1 MITRRQFASGLAAA
15 GTTSLLGAPLGA
27 AEPPPETT
35 RLRFIVIPDSICFAP
50 QYVAEELLRAE
61 GFTDVQ
67 YVKAGRELP
76 KLLSSGEVDLTMS
89 HVVGLIDLIGA
100 GEAVTI
106 LAGVHPGCIEVVATN
121 QIRTIRDI
129 KGKTAAVPW
138 SGSGRQLF
146 LASVLAYVGLNPSK
160 DVNWVFHSPAEA
172 IRLLAARKIDVFLAS
187 PPDAQE
193 LRARKIGRVLL
204 STTTDRP
211 WSQYFCCLLGGN
223 REFARKH
230 PVAVKRALRA
240 ILKANAI
247 CVAEPDRVARG
258 LVDKGYA
265 KQYEYAKEAIREIPY
280 GRWRE
285 YDVVDTVRFYALRLH
300 EAGFIKGTP
309 QRILAEGVDLRFFD
323 QLKQELKG

>member
-15 GTTSLLGAPLGA
+15 GTTSLLGAPLRA

-76 KLLSSGEVDLTMS
+76 M
-89 HVVGLIDLIGA
+89 
-100 GEAVTI
+100 
-106 LAGVHPGCIEVVATN
+106 
-121 QIRTIRDI
+121 
-129 KGKTAAVPW
+129 
-138 SGSGRQLF
+138 
-146 LASVLAYVGLNPSK
+146 
-160 DVNWVFHSPAEA
+160 
-172 IRLLAARKIDVFLAS
+172 
-187 PPDAQE
+187 
-193 LRARKIGRVLL
+193 
-204 STTTDRP
+204 
-211 WSQYFCCLLGGN
+211 LLGGN

-300 EAGFIKGTP
+300 EAGFIKDTP

-323 QLKQELKG
+323 QLKRELKG